1 MPSRPADLRECG
13 DWWNDTAYAT
23 DAAVSVSW
31 GEEYKTITAF
41 QLVAPRYCI
50 TGRLLLSV
58 RPRVSCCSMM
68 GKRPGC
74 PWMVLPSDSTD
85 ISSNNC
91 SFARKTSHC
100 IRACCCSCLSGCVHR
115 RSVSVRMFGTRT
127 IQKKSGSEVGTGV
140 QDLTC
145 FARFFCL

>member
-100 IRACCCSCLSGCVHR
+100 IRACCCSCLSGCVLAGFLFACLEHAQFKKNQEV
-115 RSVSVRMFGTRT
+115 RSERGYRPH
-127 IQKKSGSEVGTGV
+127 
-140 QDLTC
+140 LLC
-145 FARFFCL
+145 